1 MLAVYILLGLQGS
14 GKTTWAK
21 ANAKRLNAVVLS
33 SDDIRNE
40 MVEQGQAAEVENG
53 DAVFAIFNRRLAGLV
68 RAGHNAISDATHI
81 RRAWR
86 QNEIEIARSLGAKV
100 VGVWL
105 DVPLEVCLRRNVLRP
120 GGAWGQRAVAE
131 DFVRELAESFE
142 PPLVGEFDEVWK
154 VTPPPFVVCRMGEAR
169 RGSTA

>member
-1 MLAVYILLGLQGS
+1 M
-14 GKTTWAK
+14 
-21 ANAKRLNAVVLS
+21 LS

-40 MVEQGQAAEVENG
+40 MVELGQAAEVENG
-53 DAVFAIFNRRLAGLV
+53 DAVFAIFNRRLAEWV
-68 RAGHNAISDATHI
+68 CADQNVISDATHV

-86 QNEIEIARSLGAKV
+86 QNEIAIARASGAKV

-105 DVPLEVCLRRNVLRP
+105 DVPLEVCLQRNVLRP
-120 GGAWGQRAVAE
+120 GGAWGQRVVAE

-154 VTPPPFVVCRMGEAR
+154 VTPPPFVVCRIGEAG